1 MSTNKI
7 LLKFAK
13 KGINLSPEAYTKVI
27 NAENPIDF
35 ASSLIVKLKS
45 DKFTSKDLISVSGE
59 IVDEITGNHI
69 TEKEN
74 QETLIEKQS
83 KPKTEQTPEKPIEK
97 QNKPKT
103 EQTPQVEK
111 TPIKPIKNQNKPK
124 TEQTPQVE
132 KPVSMENL
140 KKDSDVK
147 QKHVNE
153 AILEAS
159 ETVKDEKIKFKRNL
173 EKSNVEYDFE
183 IIQDTSKKSYTSGE
197 LENLISYFKSRYEKL
212 YNILSKRPE
221 LRKPIKVAD
230 IDDSQDSLSMI
241 LMVKEI
247 RSSKNG
253 HKIVDFEDDTGSISV
268 LFSNNNDELFA
279 EAEKLVRDEVIG
291 VIANKSDDNNFA
303 FGQQII
309 NPGVLRVPEKEM
321 DFGIVFLSDVHIGS
335 LTFLEDAFTRFIDW
349 INCDYGTE
357 EQRRVAEDVKYL
369 IIGGDIV
376 DGIGVYPNQEKEL
389 AIKDITEQYNEAA
402 RFLGNVRSDIKIIIA
417 PGNHDASRVAEP
429 QPAVPEEYAKALYEL
444 DNVEFISNPGVVS
457 LDGINVLIY
466 HGRSF
471 DDLVMAVKEFTHER
485 NDLLMEELLQKRH
498 LAPIYGERTPLAS
511 ELEDYLVIDEV
522 PDVFHTGHVHINT
535 YRRFKGIHMIN
546 SGTFQTQTEFQK
558 IYNIEPTPAEVPV
571 LHKGKYKHFK
581 FLWWG
586 FLMKKNID
594 EIIKISNEIYDKG
607 LVSGK
612 AGNIS
617 VRFKGEIGDIIA
629 ITPTLKSLSKLNEE
643 DIVLVDLDGNVL
655 TKGKPSSEVNMH
667 LEIYKKRPDVNGIVH
682 THSPY
687 ATGFAHSSKKIKRYE
702 GFGEIK
708 TPYLAEIDYEK
719 PGSDELAKSAS
730 EGLGSEDVLVLKKHG
745 VICVS
750 DNLKEAELLAVFVE
764 EIAKSQFITLMLNS
778 VEDRI

>member
-1 MSTNKI
+1 MSANKI

-13 KGINLSPEAYTKVI
+13 KGINLSPEAYNKVI
-27 NAENPIDF
+27 NAENPTDF

-45 DKFTSKDLISVSGE
+45 DKFTSKDLVSVSKE
-59 IVDEITGNHI
+59 TIDELLGDSTK

-74 QETLIEKQS
+74 QDTLTEEKPPVKDKKIVTE
-83 KPKTEQTPEKPIEK
+83 KPKEPTKEDKSITEVKKETP
-97 QNKPKT
+97 
-103 EQTPQVEK
+103 
-111 TPIKPIKNQNKPK
+111 
-124 TEQTPQVE
+124 
-132 KPVSMENL
+132 SMDDF
-140 KKDSDVK
+140 KKESDVK
-147 QKHVNE
+147 EKHINE
-153 AILEAS
+153 IILKAS
-159 ETVKDEKIKFKRNL
+159 ETVKDEKIQFKRNL
-173 EKSNVEYDFE
+173 EKTNVEYDFK

-197 LENLISYFKSRYEKL
+197 IENLISYFKSRYEKL

-221 LRKPIKVAD
+221 LRNPIKVAD

-253 HKIVDFEDDTGSISV
+253 HKIVEFEDDTGNISV
-268 LFSNNNDELFA
+268 LFSQKNDELFA
-279 EAEKLVRDEVIG
+279 EAEKLVRDEVVGI
-291 VIANKSDDNNFA
+291 IANKSSDSGFA

-309 NPGVLRVPEKEM
+309 NPGVLRIPEKEM

-335 LTFLEDAFTRFIDW
+335 LTFLEDAFKRFIDW
-349 INCDYGTE
+349 INCDYGNE

-369 IIGGDIV
+369 VIGGDIV

-402 RFLGNVRSDIKIIIA
+402 KFLGNIRSDIKIIIA

-471 DDLVMAVKEFTHER
+471 DDLVMAVKDFTHER

-535 YRRFKGIHMIN
+535 YKKYKGIHLIN

-581 FLWWG
+581 FL
-586 FLMKKNID
+586 
-594 EIIKISNEIYDKG
+594 
-607 LVSGK
+607 
-612 AGNIS
+612 
-617 VRFKGEIGDIIA
+617 
-629 ITPTLKSLSKLNEE
+629 
-643 DIVLVDLDGNVL
+643 
-655 TKGKPSSEVNMH
+655 
-667 LEIYKKRPDVNGIVH
+667 
-682 THSPY
+682 
-687 ATGFAHSSKKIKRYE
+687 
-702 GFGEIK
+702 
-708 TPYLAEIDYEK
+708 
-719 PGSDELAKSAS
+719 
-730 EGLGSEDVLVLKKHG
+730 
-745 VICVS
+745 
-750 DNLKEAELLAVFVE
+750 
-764 EIAKSQFITLMLNS
+764 
-778 VEDRI
+778 

>member
-1 MSTNKI
+1 MSANKI

-13 KGINLSPEAYTKVI
+13 KGINLSPEAYNKVI

-45 DKFTSKDLISVSGE
+45 DKFSSKDLVSVSGE
-59 IVDEITGNHI
+59 KIDEILGIGKKTEETQNTL
-69 TEKEN
+69 TEKEPAV
-74 QETLIEKQS
+74 EEE
-83 KPKTEQTPEKPIEK
+83 KTES
-97 QNKPKT
+97 
-103 EQTPQVEK
+103 EK
-111 TPIKPIKNQNKPK
+111 TQPPQEEPITKIKN
-124 TEQTPQVE
+124 ETP
-132 KPVSMENL
+132 SMEDF
-140 KKDSDVK
+140 KKESDVK
-147 QKHVNE
+147 EKHVNE

-159 ETVKDEKIKFKRNL
+159 ETVKDEKIQFKRNL
-173 EKSNVEYDFE
+173 KKTNVQYDFE

-197 LENLISYFKSRYEKL
+197 IENLISYFKSRYEKL
-212 YNILSKRPE
+212 YNILSKRPD
-221 LRKPIKVAD
+221 LRNTTKVAD

-253 HKIVDFEDDTGSISV
+253 HKIVEFEDDTGNISV
-268 LFSNNNDELFA
+268 LFSQNNEELFA
-279 EAEKLVRDEVIG
+279 EAEKLVRDEVVGI
-291 VIANKSDDNNFA
+291 IANKSNDNHFA

-309 NPGVLRVPEKEM
+309 NPDVLQIPEKEM

-349 INCDYGTE
+349 INCEYGNE

-402 RFLGNVRSDIKIIIA
+402 KFLGNIRSDIKIIIA

-457 LDGINVLIY
+457 LDGIHVLIY

-471 DDLVMAVKEFTHER
+471 DDLVMAVKDFTHER
-485 NDLLMEELLQKRH
+485 NDLLMEELLKKRH

-535 YRRFKGIHMIN
+535 YRRFKGIHLIN

-581 FLWWG
+581 FL
-586 FLMKKNID
+586 
-594 EIIKISNEIYDKG
+594 
-607 LVSGK
+607 
-612 AGNIS
+612 
-617 VRFKGEIGDIIA
+617 
-629 ITPTLKSLSKLNEE
+629 
-643 DIVLVDLDGNVL
+643 
-655 TKGKPSSEVNMH
+655 
-667 LEIYKKRPDVNGIVH
+667 
-682 THSPY
+682 
-687 ATGFAHSSKKIKRYE
+687 
-702 GFGEIK
+702 
-708 TPYLAEIDYEK
+708 
-719 PGSDELAKSAS
+719 
-730 EGLGSEDVLVLKKHG
+730 
-745 VICVS
+745 
-750 DNLKEAELLAVFVE
+750 
-764 EIAKSQFITLMLNS
+764 
-778 VEDRI
+778 

>member
-1 MSTNKI
+1 MSTTNKI

-13 KGINLSPEAYTKVI
+13 KGINLSPDAYDKVI

-59 IVDEITGNHI
+59 TVDEITGNKEI
-69 TEKEN
+69 PEKDNQKTLTDAGEVKTEKP
-74 QETLIEKQS
+74 QTTPTETK
-83 KPKTEQTPEKPIEK
+83 KPI
-97 QNKPKT
+97 QNQTQTTPTETKKPIQN
-103 EQTPQVEK
+103 QTPQK
-111 TPIKPIKNQNKPK
+111 KDISI
-124 TEQTPQVE
+124 
-132 KPVSMENL
+132 ENL

-147 QKHVNE
+147 EKHINK

-197 LENLISYFKSRYEKL
+197 LENLISYFQSRYEKL

-221 LRKPIKVAD
+221 LRNPIKVAD

-253 HKIVDFEDDTGSISV
+253 HKIVEFEDDTGSISV

-291 VIANKSDDNNFA
+291 VIANKSKDNSFA

-309 NPGVLRVPEKEM
+309 NPGVLRIPEKEM

-349 INCDYGTE
+349 INCDYGSE
-357 EQRRVAEDVKYL
+357 EQRKIAEDVKYL
-369 IIGGDIV
+369 VIGGDIV

-402 RFLGNVRSDIKIIIA
+402 RFLGNIRSDIKIIIA

-429 QPAVPEEYAKALYEL
+429 QPAVPEEYANALYEL

-471 DDLVMAVKEFTHER
+471 DDLVFKKKTFSSNLWR
-485 NDLLMEELLQKRH
+485 K
-498 LAPIYGERTPLAS
+498 
-511 ELEDYLVIDEV
+511 
-522 PDVFHTGHVHINT
+522 NT
-535 YRRFKGIHMIN
+535 FSI
-546 SGTFQTQTEFQK
+546 
-558 IYNIEPTPAEVPV
+558 
-571 LHKGKYKHFK
+571 
-581 FLWWG
+581 
-586 FLMKKNID
+586 
-594 EIIKISNEIYDKG
+594 
-607 LVSGK
+607 
-612 AGNIS
+612 
-617 VRFKGEIGDIIA
+617 
-629 ITPTLKSLSKLNEE
+629 
-643 DIVLVDLDGNVL
+643 
-655 TKGKPSSEVNMH
+655 
-667 LEIYKKRPDVNGIVH
+667 
-682 THSPY
+682 
-687 ATGFAHSSKKIKRYE
+687 
-702 GFGEIK
+702 
-708 TPYLAEIDYEK
+708 
-719 PGSDELAKSAS
+719 
-730 EGLGSEDVLVLKKHG
+730 
-745 VICVS
+745 
-750 DNLKEAELLAVFVE
+750 
-764 EIAKSQFITLMLNS
+764 
-778 VEDRI
+778 

>member
-13 KGINLSPEAYTKVI
+13 KGINLSPEAYNKVI

-45 DKFTSKDLISVSGE
+45 DKFTSKDLVSVSGE
-59 IVDEITGNHI
+59 IVDEITGNPI
-69 TEKEN
+69 TEKDN
-74 QETLIEKQS
+74 QETLIENQT
-83 KPKTEQTPEKPIEK
+83 KPKTQQTPEKPIEK
-97 QNKPKT
+97 
-103 EQTPQVEK
+103 QTPQVEK
-111 TPIKPIKNQNKPK
+111 TPIKPIENQSKPK

-708 TPYLAEIDYEK
+708 TPYLSEIDYEK

-730 EGLGSEDVLVLKKHG
+730 EGLGTEDVLVLKNHG

>member
-13 KGINLSPEAYTKVI
+13 KGINLSPEAYNKVI

-45 DKFTSKDLISVSGE
+45 DKFTSKDLVSVSGE
-59 IVDEITGNHI
+59 IVDEITGNPI
-69 TEKEN
+69 TEKDN
-74 QETLIEKQS
+74 QETLIENQT
-83 KPKTEQTPEKPIEK
+83 KPKTQQTPEKPIEK
-97 QNKPKT
+97 
-103 EQTPQVEK
+103 QTPQVEK
-111 TPIKPIKNQNKPK
+111 TPIKPIENQSKPK
-124 TEQTPQVE
+124 TKQTPQVEKTPIKPIEKQTPQVE

-247 RSSKNG
+247 KSSKNG

-581 FLWWG
+581 FL
-586 FLMKKNID
+586 
-594 EIIKISNEIYDKG
+594 
-607 LVSGK
+607 
-612 AGNIS
+612 
-617 VRFKGEIGDIIA
+617 
-629 ITPTLKSLSKLNEE
+629 
-643 DIVLVDLDGNVL
+643 
-655 TKGKPSSEVNMH
+655 
-667 LEIYKKRPDVNGIVH
+667 
-682 THSPY
+682 
-687 ATGFAHSSKKIKRYE
+687 
-702 GFGEIK
+702 
-708 TPYLAEIDYEK
+708 
-719 PGSDELAKSAS
+719 
-730 EGLGSEDVLVLKKHG
+730 
-745 VICVS
+745 
-750 DNLKEAELLAVFVE
+750 
-764 EIAKSQFITLMLNS
+764 
-778 VEDRI
+778 

>member
-1 MSTNKI
+1 MSSNKI

-13 KGINLSPEAYTKVI
+13 KGINLSPEAYNKVI
-27 NAENPIDF
+27 NAENPINF

-45 DKFTSKDLISVSGE
+45 DKFTSKDLVSVSGE
-59 IVDEITGNHI
+59 TIDELLGKKPE
-69 TEKEN
+69 TENDN
-74 QETLIEKQS
+74 QKTLIEIPQEE
-83 KPKTEQTPEKPIEK
+83 KTIEKPTYNKKIEK
-97 QNKPKT
+97 T
-103 EQTPQVEK
+103 TPQEEK
-111 TPIKPIKNQNKPK
+111 TIDD
-124 TEQTPQVE
+124 
-132 KPVSMENL
+132 L

-147 QKHVNE
+147 EKHVNE

-159 ETVKDEKIKFKRNL
+159 ETVKDEKITFKRNL
-173 EKSNVEYDFE
+173 EKTNVEYDFE

-197 LENLISYFKSRYEKL
+197 IENLISYFQSRYEKL

-221 LRKPIKVAD
+221 LRNTIKIAD

-253 HKIVDFEDDTGSISV
+253 HKIIEFEDDTGEISV

-279 EAEKLVRDEVIG
+279 EAEKLVRDEVVGI
-291 VIANKSDDNNFA
+291 IANKSNDNTFA

-309 NPGVLRVPEKEM
+309 NPGVLSIPEKEM

-335 LTFLEDAFTRFIDW
+335 LTFLEDAFSRFIDW
-349 INCDYGTE
+349 INCEYGTE
-357 EQRRVAEDVKYL
+357 DQRRIAEDVKYL

-376 DGIGVYPNQEKEL
+376 DGIGVYPNQDKEL

-402 RFLGNVRSDIKIIIA
+402 RFLGNIRSDIKIIIA

-457 LDGINVLIY
+457 LDGIQVLIY

-485 NDLLMEELLQKRH
+485 NDLLMEELLKKRH

-535 YRRFKGIHMIN
+535 YRKYKGIHLIN

-571 LHKGKYKHFK
+571 LHKGKYKHLK
-581 FLWWG
+581 F
-586 FLMKKNID
+586 I
-594 EIIKISNEIYDKG
+594 
-607 LVSGK
+607 
-612 AGNIS
+612 
-617 VRFKGEIGDIIA
+617 
-629 ITPTLKSLSKLNEE
+629 
-643 DIVLVDLDGNVL
+643 
-655 TKGKPSSEVNMH
+655 
-667 LEIYKKRPDVNGIVH
+667 
-682 THSPY
+682 
-687 ATGFAHSSKKIKRYE
+687 
-702 GFGEIK
+702 
-708 TPYLAEIDYEK
+708 
-719 PGSDELAKSAS
+719 
-730 EGLGSEDVLVLKKHG
+730 
-745 VICVS
+745 
-750 DNLKEAELLAVFVE
+750 
-764 EIAKSQFITLMLNS
+764 
-778 VEDRI
+778 